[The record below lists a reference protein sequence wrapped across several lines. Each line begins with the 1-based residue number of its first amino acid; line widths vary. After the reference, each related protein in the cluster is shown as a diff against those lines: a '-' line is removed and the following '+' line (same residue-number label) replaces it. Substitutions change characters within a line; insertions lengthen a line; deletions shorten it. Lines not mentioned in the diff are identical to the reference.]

1 MDALDK
7 IAELLY
13 GSGEVLPGI
22 EMGWEQARERV
33 EGTGRS
39 LWMPYC
45 IVRDWIWI
53 DLILTEEE
61 QGILRSSGRE
71 AVMLYARGVLYDS
84 ERRFDVGD
92 WVRTTPLVSFT
103 EGCFFQTRN
112 TLYVLVGNGQRKQ
125 AEFSTVMSLR

>member
-1 MDALDK
+1 MDAVGK
-7 IAELLY
+7 VAALLY
-13 GSGEVLPGI
+13 GSEELMPGI
-22 EMGWEQARERV
+22 QMSWEQARERV
-33 EGTGRS
+33 VARDRS

-71 AVMLYARGVLYDS
+71 AVMLCAHSVLFDS

-92 WVRTTPLVSFT
+92 WVRTTPLVSFS
-103 EGCFFQTRN
+103 EGCFFQTLN
-112 TLYVLVGNGQRKQ
+112 TLYVLVGDGQRKQ
-125 AEFSTVMSLR
+125 AELSTVMSLF